1 MTEIKDYYSAV
12 ESRRSMYN
20 INDEKIVPEQ
30 KIIEIV
36 RHAVKH
42 TPSSFNSQ
50 NGRAV
55 ILFGENHKGLW
66 DITKN
71 ILSKRIPKERFASTE
86 KKLSSFASGYG
97 TILFFE
103 DLSIVENL
111 QSRFPSYANNF
122 PNWSL
127 QSIGILQH
135 IVWTGLELE
144 GLGASLQH
152 YNPLIDE
159 EVKQRWNIQS
169 SWRLVSQMP
178 FGKPIAPADEKQF
191 LPIEE
196 RVKIFY

>member
-1 MTEIKDYYSAV
+1 MKEIKDYYSAV

-20 INDEKIVPEQ
+20 INDEKIVSEQ

-55 ILFGENHKGLW
+55 ILFGENHKELW

-71 ILSKRIPKERFASTE
+71 ILSKRVPKERFASTE

-103 DLSIVENL
+103 DLSVVENL

-135 IVWTGLELE
+135 IVWTSLELE

-178 FGKPIAPADEKQF
+178 FGKPISPADEKQF

-196 RVKIFY
+196 RVKVFY